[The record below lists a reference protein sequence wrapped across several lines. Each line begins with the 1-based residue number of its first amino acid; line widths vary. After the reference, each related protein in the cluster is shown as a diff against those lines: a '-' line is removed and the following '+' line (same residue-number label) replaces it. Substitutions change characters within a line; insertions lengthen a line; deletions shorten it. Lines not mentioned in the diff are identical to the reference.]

1 MDPAPQNHPILSY
14 VLSRIP
20 TLSKLKPS
28 ASSPTAGGGGG
39 DFDIEQPPVHTPS
52 PRTPS
57 TAGEFELVERMPGL
71 RHPSVL
77 RAMTRAV
84 ADVSA
89 ARAALQV
96 LGPRSDH
103 ELVDSSRA
111 IVAAAEAGETSVP
124 EADLEAC
131 RAVVRLEETHDA
143 YEALLQEAEGRLEKV
158 YRSAMEGKDLDDEPE
173 GGGKGDAPAA
183 GGAEGGDAAVHEEVV
198 AVLKR
203 AEEGK
208 PVESVR
214 LVDRQLRQLPEA
226 FGRIQGLRVLDV
238 SRNQLEIIPD
248 AIGGLDHLEE
258 LRLSAN
264 ALVALPDSIG
274 LLTNLKIL
282 NAANNRLR
290 ALPDSIA
297 KCRSLVEFDASY
309 NGLTYLPTNIGYE
322 LVNLQKLWVHM
333 NKLRS
338 LPSSVCE
345 MASLYLLDAHFN
357 ELCGLPSAFGK
368 LSSLEILDLSSNFS
382 DLKELP
388 ASFGDLL
395 NLRELDL
402 SNNQIHAL
410 PDSFGRLDKLEKLN
424 LDQNPLGVPPADVV
438 NKGVDAVKEYMSKR
452 WLDILFEEEQ
462 KRIAAE
468 TPQASSTPKAWLERS
483 VSWVS
488 GVSGS
493 LVGYLGGNEKSE
505 KDAYLNQQL

>member
-1 MDPAPQNHPILSY
+1 MDPAPQTHPILSY

-20 TLSKLKPS
+20 TLSKPRPAA
-28 ASSPTAGGGGG
+28 ASE
-39 DFDIEQPPVHTPS
+39 FDIEQPPAHTPS

-89 ARAALQV
+89 ARSALQV
-96 LGPRSDH
+96 LGPRPDH

-111 IVAAAEAGETSVP
+111 IVAAAEAGDSRIP
-124 EADLEAC
+124 EGDVEAC

-143 YEALLQEAEGRLEKV
+143 YEALLQEAEARLERV
-158 YRSAMEGKDLDDEPE
+158 YRSAMEGTDLDVEAVE
-173 GGGKGDAPAA
+173 KGGEDGGPAA
-183 GGAEGGDAAVHEEVV
+183 GADGGDAAVQEEVV
-198 AVLKR
+198 AVLR
-203 AEEGK
+203 QAEEGK

-214 LVDRQLRQLPEA
+214 LVDRQLRLLPEA

-238 SRNQLEIIPD
+238 SRNQLEVIPD
-248 AIGGLDHLEE
+248 AIGGLDHVEE
-258 LRLSAN
+258 LHLAAN
-264 ALVALPDSIG
+264 ALISLPDTIG
-274 LLTNLKIL
+274 LLSNLKIL
-282 NAANNRLR
+282 NVSSNRLR
-290 ALPDSIA
+290 ALPDSIS
-297 KCRSLVEFDASY
+297 KCRLLVELDASY

-322 LVNLQKLWVHM
+322 LVNLRKLWVHM

-345 MASLYLLDAHFN
+345 MTSLYLLDAHFN

-368 LSSLEILDLSSNFS
+368 LSSLEILNLSSNFS

-410 PDSFGRLDKLEKLN
+410 PDTFGRLDKLEKLN
-424 LDQNPLGVPPADVV
+424 LEQNPLAMPPMDIV

-452 WLDILFEEEQ
+452 WLDILLEEEQ
-462 KRIAAE
+462 RRIAAE
-468 TPQASSTPKAWLERS
+468 TPQASSTPKAWLARS
-483 VSWVS
+483 VSWVTD
-488 GVSGS
+488 VSGS
-493 LVGYLGGNEKSE
+493 FVGYLSGSEKSE
-505 KDAYLNQQL
+505 KDAYLDQQF

>member
-1 MDPAPQNHPILSY
+1 MDPAPQAHPILSY
-14 VLSRIP
+14 VLSRLP
-20 TLSKLKPS
+20 TLAKTRP
-28 ASSPTAGGGGG
+28 AAGGGG

-89 ARAALQV
+89 ARSALQV
-96 LGPRSDH
+96 LGPRPDH

-111 IVAAAEAGETSVP
+111 IVAAADAEAGGSRRVP
-124 EADLEAC
+124 EGDLEAC

-143 YEALLQEAEGRLEKV
+143 YEALLQEAEGRLEAV
-158 YRSAMEGKDLDDEPE
+158 YRSAMEGKDLEESDGRDES
-173 GGGKGDAPAA
+173 PAA
-183 GGAEGGDAAVHEEVV
+183 AAGDDAAVQEEVI
-198 AVLKR
+198 AVLR
-203 AEEGK
+203 QAEEGK

-214 LVDRQLRQLPEA
+214 LVDRQLCHLPEA

-238 SRNQLEIIPD
+238 SRNQLEVIPD

-258 LRLSAN
+258 LRLASN
-264 ALVALPDSIG
+264 ALISLPDSIG
-274 LLTNLKIL
+274 LLLNLRIL
-282 NAANNRLR
+282 NVGSNRLR
-290 ALPDSIA
+290 SLPDSIS
-297 KCRSLVEFDASY
+297 KCRSLIELDASY
-309 NGLTYLPTNIGYE
+309 NGLAYLPTNIGYE
-322 LVNLQKLWVHM
+322 LVNLRKLWVHM

-338 LPSSVCE
+338 LPSSICE
-345 MASLYLLDAHFN
+345 MRSLYLLDAHFN
-357 ELCGLPSAFGK
+357 ELCGLPSAIGK
-368 LSSLEILDLSSNFS
+368 LSSLEILNLSSNFS
-382 DLKELP
+382 DLKDLP

-424 LDQNPLGVPPADVV
+424 LEQNPLSMPPMEIVS
-438 NKGVDAVKEYMSKR
+438 KGVDAVKEYMLQR
-452 WLDILFEEEQ
+452 WLDILLEEER
-462 KRIAAE
+462 KSIAAAE
-468 TPQASSTPKAWLERS
+468 SPQAPTTPSAWLARS

-488 GVSGS
+488 DVSGS
-493 LVGYLGGNEKSE
+493 LVGYLSGENKTE
-505 KDAYLNQQL
+505 KDAYLDQQY

>member
-1 MDPAPQNHPILSY
+1 MDPAPQTHPILSY

-20 TLSKLKPS
+20 TLAKPKPAAA
-28 ASSPTAGGGGG
+28 ASE
-39 DFDIEQPPVHTPS
+39 FDIEQPPVHTPS
-52 PRTPS
+52 PRTAPS

-77 RAMTRAV
+77 RAMARAV

-89 ARAALQV
+89 ARSALQV
-96 LGPRSDH
+96 LGPRPDH

-111 IVAAAEAGETSVP
+111 IVAAAEAGDSRIP
-124 EADLEAC
+124 EGDVEAC
-131 RAVVRLEETHDA
+131 RAVVRLEGTHDA
-143 YEALLQEAEGRLEKV
+143 YEALLQEAESRLEKV
-158 YRSAMEGKDLDDEPE
+158 YRSAMEGTDLDDEAAE
-173 GGGKGDAPAA
+173 GEKDDAPAAAA
-183 GGAEGGDAAVHEEVV
+183 GGAEGGDEAVQEEVV
-198 AVLKR
+198 AVLKQ

-238 SRNQLEIIPD
+238 SRNQLEVIPD

-258 LRLSAN
+258 LRLASN
-264 ALVALPDSIG
+264 ALISLPDTIG
-274 LLTNLKIL
+274 LLSNLNIL
-282 NAANNRLR
+282 NVSSNRLR
-290 ALPDSIA
+290 ALPDSIS
-297 KCRSLVEFDASY
+297 KCRSLVELDASY

-322 LVNLQKLWVHM
+322 LVNLRKLWVHM
-333 NKLRS
+333 NKLRA

-345 MASLYLLDAHFN
+345 MTSLYLLDAHFN

-368 LSSLEILDLSSNFS
+368 LSSLEILNLSSNFS

-388 ASFGDLL
+388 ISFGDLL

-410 PDSFGRLDKLEKLN
+410 PDTFGRLDKLEKLN
-424 LDQNPLGVPPADVV
+424 LEQNPLAMPPMDIV

-452 WLDILFEEEQ
+452 WLDILLEEEQ
-462 KRIAAE
+462 RRIAAE
-468 TPQASSTPKAWLERS
+468 TPQASSTPKAWLQRS
-483 VSWVS
+483 VSWVTD
-488 GVSGS
+488 VSGS
-493 LVGYLGGNEKSE
+493 LVGYLSGNEKSE
-505 KDAYLNQQL
+505 KDAYLDQQF

>member
-1 MDPAPQNHPILSY
+1 MDPAPQTHPILSY

-20 TLSKLKPS
+20 TLAKPKPA
-28 ASSPTAGGGGG
+28 ASSE
-39 DFDIEQPPVHTPS
+39 FDIEQPPVHSPS
-52 PRTPS
+52 QRTPS
-57 TAGEFELVERMPGL
+57 SAGEFELVERMPGL

-96 LGPRSDH
+96 LGPRPDH

-111 IVAAAEAGETSVP
+111 LVAAAEAGDARIP
-124 EADLEAC
+124 EADAEAC
-131 RAVVRLEETHDA
+131 RAVVRLDETHGA
-143 YEALLQEAEGRLEKV
+143 YEALLQEAEARLERV
-158 YRSAMEGKDLDDEPE
+158 YRSAMEGTDLDDDAAE
-173 GGGKGDAPAA
+173 GGGD
-183 GGAEGGDAAVHEEVV
+183 GGRAEGDEGSDAAVAQEEVV
-198 AVLKR
+198 AVLKQ

-238 SRNQLEIIPD
+238 SRNQLEVIPD

-258 LRLSAN
+258 LRLAAN
-264 ALVALPDSIG
+264 ALISLPDTIG
-274 LLTNLKIL
+274 LLSNLKIL
-282 NAANNRLR
+282 NVSSNRLR
-290 ALPDSIA
+290 ALPDSIS
-297 KCRSLVEFDASY
+297 KCRSLVELDVSY

-322 LVNLQKLWVHM
+322 LVNLRKLWVHM

-345 MASLYLLDAHFN
+345 MTSLCLLDAHFN
-357 ELCGLPSAFGK
+357 ELCGLPPAFGK
-368 LSSLEILDLSSNFS
+368 LSSLEILNLSSNFS

-388 ASFGDLL
+388 TSFGDLL

-410 PDSFGRLDKLEKLN
+410 PDTFGRLDKLEKLN
-424 LDQNPLGVPPADVV
+424 LEQNPLSMPPMDIVS
-438 NKGVDAVKEYMSKR
+438 KGVDTVKEYMSKR
-452 WLDILFEEEQ
+452 WLDLLLEEEQ
-462 KRIAAE
+462 RRMAAE
-468 TPQASSTPKAWLERS
+468 TPQASSTPKAWLDRS
-483 VSWVS
+483 VSWVTEI
-488 GVSGS
+488 SGS
-493 LVGYLGGNEKSE
+493 LAGYLGGNKSE
-505 KDAYLNQQL
+505 KDAYLDQQF

>member
-1 MDPAPQNHPILSY
+1 MDPAPQTHPILSY

-20 TLSKLKPS
+20 TLAKPKPA
-28 ASSPTAGGGGG
+28 ASE
-39 DFDIEQPPVHTPS
+39 FDIEQPPAHTPS

-71 RHPSVL
+71 RHLSVL

-89 ARAALQV
+89 ARSALQV

-111 IVAAAEAGETSVP
+111 IVAAAEAGDSRIP
-124 EADLEAC
+124 EEDVEAC

-143 YEALLQEAEGRLEKV
+143 YEALLQEAEARLERV
-158 YRSAMEGKDLDDEPE
+158 YRSAMEGTDLDDESAE
-173 GGGKGDAPAA
+173 GGKDDGSAA
-183 GGAEGGDAAVHEEVV
+183 GAEGGDASVQEEVV
-198 AVLKR
+198 AVLKQ

-226 FGRIQGLRVLDV
+226 FGRILGLRVLDV
-238 SRNQLEIIPD
+238 SRNQLEVIPD

-258 LRLSAN
+258 LRLGAN
-264 ALVALPDSIG
+264 SLISLPDTIG
-274 LLTNLKIL
+274 LLSNLKIL
-282 NAANNRLR
+282 NVSSNRLR
-290 ALPDSIA
+290 ALPDSIS
-297 KCRSLVEFDASY
+297 KCRSLVELDASY

-322 LVNLQKLWVHM
+322 LVNVRKLWVHM

-345 MASLYLLDAHFN
+345 MTSLYLLDAHFN

-368 LSSLEILDLSSNFS
+368 LSSLEILNLSSNFS

-410 PDSFGRLDKLEKLN
+410 PDTFGRLDKLEKLN
-424 LDQNPLGVPPADVV
+424 LEQNPLVMPPIDIV

-452 WLDILFEEEQ
+452 WLDILLEEEQ
-462 KRIAAE
+462 RRIAAE
-468 TPQASSTPKAWLERS
+468 NPQASSTPKAWLARS
-483 VSWVS
+483 VSWVTD
-488 GVSGS
+488 VSGS
-493 LVGYLGGNEKSE
+493 LVGYLSGNEKSE
-505 KDAYLNQQL
+505 KDAYLDQQF

>member
-1 MDPAPQNHPILSY
+1 MDPAPQTHPILSY
-14 VLSRIP
+14 VLARIP
-20 TLSKLKPS
+20 TLSKLKPTAA
-28 ASSPTAGGGGG
+28 AS

-89 ARAALQV
+89 ARAALEV
-96 LGPRSDH
+96 LGPRPDH

-111 IVAAAEAGETSVP
+111 IIAAAEAGDSEVP
-124 EADLEAC
+124 EGDLQGC

-143 YEALLQEAEGRLEKV
+143 YEALLQDAEGRLEKV
-158 YRSAMEGKDLDDEPE
+158 YRSAMEGTDLDDEAE
-173 GGGKGDAPAA
+173 GKGKEDGLAA
-183 GGAEGGDAAVHEEVV
+183 GGAEGGDAAVQEEVV
-198 AVLKR
+198 AVLKQ

-208 PVESVR
+208 TVESVR

-226 FGRIQGLRVLDV
+226 FGRIQGVRVLDV
-238 SRNQLEIIPD
+238 SRNQLEVIPD
-248 AIGGLDHLEE
+248 AIGGLDQLEE
-258 LRLSAN
+258 LRLSTN
-264 ALVALPDSIG
+264 ALVSLPDSIG
-274 LLTNLKIL
+274 LLSNLKIL
-282 NAANNRLR
+282 NVANNRLR
-290 ALPDSIA
+290 ALPDSIS
-297 KCRSLVEFDASY
+297 KCRSLVELDASY
-309 NGLTYLPTNIGYE
+309 NNLTYLPTNIGYE
-322 LVNLQKLWVHM
+322 LVNLQKLRVHM

-345 MASLYLLDAHFN
+345 MTSLYLLDAHFN

-395 NLRELDL
+395 NLRELYL

-410 PDSFGRLDKLEKLN
+410 PDSFGRLDKLERLN
-424 LDQNPLGVPPADVV
+424 LEQNPLGMPPSDIV

-452 WLDILFEEEQ
+452 WLDILLEEEQ

-468 TPQASSTPKAWLERS
+468 TPQASSTPKAWLDRS

-493 LVGYLGGNEKSE
+493 LVGYLSGNEKSE
-505 KDAYLNQQL
+505 KDAYLNQQF

>member
-1 MDPAPQNHPILSY
+1 MDPAPQSHPILSY
-14 VLSRIP
+14 VLSRLP
-20 TLSKLKPS
+20 TLAKTRP
-28 ASSPTAGGGGG
+28 AGGG

-89 ARAALQV
+89 ARSALQV
-96 LGPRSDH
+96 LGPRPDH

-111 IVAAAEAGETSVP
+111 IVAAAEAGAGSRVP
-124 EADLEAC
+124 EGDLEAC

-143 YEALLQEAEGRLEKV
+143 YEALLQEAEGRLEAV
-158 YRSAMEGKDLDDEPE
+158 YRSAMQGKDLEESDGKDESGAE
-173 GGGKGDAPAA
+173 AGDAT
-183 GGAEGGDAAVHEEVV
+183 VQEEVI
-198 AVLKR
+198 AVLKQ

-208 PVESVR
+208 SVESVR
-214 LVDRQLRQLPEA
+214 LVDRQLRHLPEA

-238 SRNQLEIIPD
+238 SRNQLEVIPD

-258 LRLSAN
+258 LRLASN
-264 ALVALPDSIG
+264 ALISLPDSIG
-274 LLTNLKIL
+274 LLSNLKIL
-282 NAANNRLR
+282 NVASNRLR
-290 ALPDSIA
+290 SLPDSIS
-297 KCRSLVEFDASY
+297 KCRSLIELDASY
-309 NGLTYLPTNIGYE
+309 NGLAYLPTNIGYE
-322 LVNLQKLWVHM
+322 LVNMRQLWVHM

-338 LPSSVCE
+338 LPSSICE
-345 MASLYLLDAHFN
+345 MRSLYLLDAHFN
-357 ELCGLPSAFGK
+357 ELCGLPSAIGK
-368 LSSLEILDLSSNFS
+368 LLSLEIMNLGSNFS
-382 DLKELP
+382 DLKDLP

-424 LDQNPLGVPPADVV
+424 LEQNPLTMPPMDIV
-438 NKGVDAVKEYMSKR
+438 NKGVDAVKEYMLKR
-452 WLDILFEEEQ
+452 WLDILLEEER
-462 KRIAAE
+462 KSIAIAE
-468 TPQASSTPKAWLERS
+468 SPQAPTTPSAWLARS

-488 GVSGS
+488 DVSGS
-493 LVGYLGGNEKSE
+493 LVGYLSGENKTE
-505 KDAYLNQQL
+505 KDAYLDQQY